1 MHNELGHYLA
11 MRIRDSVGLALGMAL
26 LVASSPASFA
36 EATPSPS
43 PSVSP
48 LSYQAAM
55 EEFNNQMDE
64 RDQNRRDINSSFMIA
79 VAVANKDAKSAL
91 RKAKT
96 AEAKTAILVQQKA
109 AIALATSERDAAI
122 LAMGPPPVEPVKPIK
137 LASPIN
143 PLKQSEPSKPR
154 KSPKESKPT
163 EPSDQTPVKKK
174 KSD

>member
-11 MRIRDSVGLALGMAL
+11 MRIRHSVGLALGMAL

-36 EATPSPS
+36 EATPSPTPS

-55 EEFNNQMDE
+55 DEFHNQMDV
-64 RDQNRRDINSSFMIA
+64 RDQNRKDINSSFMIA
-79 VAVANKDAKSAL
+79 VAAANSAAKSAM

-96 AEAKTAILVQQKA
+96 AEAKTTILVQQKN
-109 AIALATSERDAAI
+109 AIALATSARDAAI
-122 LAMGPPPVEPVKPIK
+122 AAMGPAPIEPVKPVI
-137 LASPIN
+137 PTN
-143 PLKQSEPSKPR
+143 PLKPSEPTKPSKSAKAP
-154 KSPKESKPT
+154 KPT

>member
-1 MHNELGHYLA
+1 MHNVLGHYLA
-11 MRIRDSVGLALGMAL
+11 MRIRRSVGLALGMAL
-26 LVASSPASFA
+26 LVASSPAAFA

-55 EEFNNQMDE
+55 EEFHNQMDE
-64 RDQNRRDINSSFMIA
+64 RDQNRKEINSSFMIA
-79 VAVANKDAKSAL
+79 VAAANSAAKSAM

-96 AEAKTAILVQQKA
+96 AEAKAAILVQQKN
-109 AIALATSERDAAI
+109 AIALATSARDDAI
-122 LAMGPPPVEPVKPIK
+122 AAMGPAPIEPVKPVI
-137 LASPIN
+137 ATN
-143 PLKQSEPSKPR
+143 PVKPSEPTKPSKSAKAP
-154 KSPKESKPT
+154 KPT